1 MPCEDEGSLLVTII
15 DTNPCA
21 SLLQGE
27 EGILSK
33 FLDAATVFCNSHLM
47 LNPCNKLAVIACHSH
62 KSMFLYPKSQAS
74 AQESYAVDG
83 QYELFTDVTTAIKD
97 GVKELV
103 LSDDSESHGSETL
116 LTGGLCLAVCYI
128 NRIEKETTGQKK
140 IASRI
145 LVLSAS
151 GESASQY
158 LNFMNVFFTCQK
170 KNIIIDACVLERD
183 SGLLQQGCDITG
195 GKYMKVP
202 NHTGLLQYLLW
213 LFLPDKTSRDYM
225 VFPPPVHVDYRAA
238 CFCHRNLIEIGYV
251 CSVCL
256 SIFCA
261 FSPICSTCQ
270 TAFKFTGPLP
280 SLLKGK
286 KKKQKLGI

>member
-1 MPCEDEGSLLVTII
+1 MPCEDEGSLLVAII

-21 SLLQGE
+21 SLLESDQG
-27 EGILSK
+27 IVSK
-33 FLDAATVFCNSHLM
+33 LLDALTVFCNSHLM
-47 LNPCNKLAVIACHSH
+47 LNPCNKLAIIASHSH
-62 KSMFLYPKSQAS
+62 RSTFIYPKP
-74 AQESYAVDG
+74 QESSSDTYSVDG
-83 QYELFTDVTTAIKD
+83 QYELFTEVTGAIKD

-103 LSDDSESHGSETL
+103 LSDDSESAAGESL
-116 LTGGLCLAVCYI
+116 LTGGLSLALCYI
-128 NRIEKETTGQKK
+128 NRIEKESSSQNK

-158 LNFMNVFFTCQK
+158 LNFMNVFFTAQK
-170 KNIIIDACVLERD
+170 KNVIIDACVLEKD

-202 NHTGLLQYLLW
+202 NHAGLLQYLLW
-213 LFLPDKTSRDYM
+213 VFLPDKTSRNYM

-280 SLLKGK
+280 SLLKSK
-286 KKKQKLGI
+286 KKKQRLGI

>member
-1 MPCEDEGSLLVTII
+1 LAEDEGSLLVAII

-21 SLLQGE
+21 SLLESDQG
-27 EGILSK
+27 IVSK
-33 FLDAATVFCNSHLM
+33 LLDALSVFCNSHLM
-47 LNPCNKLAVIACHSH
+47 LNPCNKLAIIASHSH
-62 KSMFLYPKSQAS
+62 KSTFIYPKP
-74 AQESYAVDG
+74 QESSSDTYSVDG
-83 QYELFTDVTTAIKD
+83 QYELFTEVTGAIKD

-103 LSDDSESHGSETL
+103 LSDDSESAAGESL
-116 LTGGLCLAVCYI
+116 LTGGLSLALCYI
-128 NRIEKETTGQKK
+128 NRIEKESSSQNK

-158 LNFMNVFFTCQK
+158 LNFMNVFFTAQK
-170 KNIIIDACVLERD
+170 KNVIIDACVLEKD

-202 NHTGLLQYLLW
+202 NHAGLLQYLLVILLSPIRCSRYLEQRVPFLFHHRPLVGMMRGIVW
-213 LFLPDKTSRDYM
+213 L
-225 VFPPPVHVDYRAA
+225 HQA
-238 CFCHRNLIEIGYV
+238 CC
-251 CSVCL
+251 CL
-256 SIFCA
+256 CLFCA

-280 SLLKGK
+280 SLLKSK
-286 KKKQKLGI
+286 KKKQRLGI